1 MLAIRLETQ
10 RDLLAAA
17 RAAYREGD
25 WENSYAAFSRAGAV
39 GPLSLDDLDAMAVA
53 AWRLGYGREAVRVA
67 EMVYVRLVRTDP
79 GAAAAKA
86 VELGSAWLAR
96 GDVAVGQSW
105 ISRAR
110 DLLGSAADGPA
121 VVRLTY
127 LETVVAVLTDHADGV
142 AERSAALRGVSRP
155 FDAAVEGEPVEAAA
169 RRARGEAFYELGEV
183 RRQRGDVDG
192 AFVAYARARE
202 LGVEPQPGEAL
213 LRCALGDVDS
223 AREHVQ
229 AALAEADPRH
239 RLRLIRGAAEIALAA
254 NDLDAVTSYLRV
266 LDDAGSSDELLRGAV
281 LIRRGRFGEGLDAL
295 RSVLRL
301 SRAGQ
306 SGTPMAEVYGLIEA
320 AYRSLGGADLVN
332 GNKDIR
338 RH

>member
-1 MLAIRLETQ
+1 MLAVRLETQ
-10 RDLLAAA
+10 PDLLAAA

-53 AWRLGYGREAVRVA
+53 AWRLGHGREAVRVA

-110 DLLGSAADGPA
+110 GLLGSAPDGPA

-127 LETVVAVLTDHADGV
+127 LETVVAVLTDHAEGV

-183 RRQRGDVDG
+183 RRRRGDVDG
-192 AFVAYARARE
+192 AFAAYARARE
-202 LGVEPQPGEAL
+202 LGVDPQPGEAL
-213 LRCALGDVDS
+213 LRCARGDVDS

-254 NDLDAVTSYLRV
+254 GDLDAVAGYLRE
-266 LDDAGSSDELLRGAV
+266 LDEAGSPDVVLRGA
-281 LIRRGRFGEGLDAL
+281 LLACRGHYRDATVAL
-295 RSVLRL
+295 RAALRDP
-301 SRAGQ
+301 RVNGVEYEV
-306 SGTPMAEVYGLIEA
+306 AEVYRWMAVAHRGLGA
-320 AYRSLGGADLVN
+320 RLG
-332 GNKDIR
+332 
-338 RH
+338 